1 MNVKKEKPQGCPPRG
16 LSSNGSE
23 AVIHPEA
30 TGFGPPGAQRY
41 ALGDR
46 ADAHKKE
53 KETSVCKLSEIWSS
67 PTHNSSFPVKR
78 GLKP

>member
-1 MNVKKEKPQGCPPRG
+1 PPRG
-16 LSSNGSE
+16 LSSNGCE

-53 KETSVCKLSEIWSS
+53 KEEETSVCTFSEIWSS
-67 PTHNSSFPVKR
+67 QTHNLSFPVNEA
-78 GLKP
+78 